1 MALVSFNKPLKN
13 NYYLLKIAGKYHA
26 QIGQFFMIRKN
37 SQEMFLSRPMSVY
50 DLEEDGVTFLY
61 CINGKGTAVLA
72 KCRIGDEITING
84 PYGNGFPTNIS
95 GNLALVGGG
104 TGIAP
109 LFYALKKLQGNPE
122 VKNIDVFL
130 GLQQKNVFESYF
142 QKLSNLLEIN
152 YGGYI
157 TDYIPYQK
165 YNIIFSCG
173 PEIMMRKIEEKARNY
188 NIKHYL
194 SLEKR
199 MACGVGACLVCSC
212 QTKNGNAR
220 ACKDGPVFL
229 GKDIFYE

>member
-1 MALVSFNKPLKN
+1 C
-13 NYYLLKIAGKYHA
+13 
-26 QIGQFFMIRKN
+26 
-37 SQEMFLSRPMSVY
+37 QEMFLSRPMSVY
-50 DLEEDGVTFLY
+50 DLEDDGITFLY
-61 CINGKGTAVLA
+61 CVTGKGTAVLA

-84 PYGNGFPTNIS
+84 PYGNGFPTDIS

-109 LFYALKKLQGNPE
+109 LFYTLKSLQDNP
-122 VKNIDVFL
+122 KINKIDVFL
-130 GLQQKNVFESYF
+130 GLQKKNVFESDF
-142 QKLSNLLEIN
+142 QKLSHYLEIN

-157 TDYIPYQK
+157 TDYIPYQE

-173 PEIMMRKIEEKARNY
+173 PEIMMRKIEENARNY

-220 ACKDGPVFL
+220 VCKDGPVFL